1 MFARLKGGVA
11 SRLVF
16 VRPRGRLAA
25 AVDIPWRRFP
35 PPAERRHRARDN
47 IPGAGGPPGVLR
59 AAPWSPDLHVWEAHI
74 IRVGLVT
81 CAAVADLDPDDR
93 LIVGPLAAR
102 GVHAEPVVWD
112 AHDADW
118 SAYDLVVLRSTWDY
132 PQRRQEFVAW
142 ARGVGA
148 LANSSDVVEWNT
160 DKRYLA
166 ELAAAGLPVVPTA
179 WLAPGESWTPPA
191 TGEYV
196 IKPSVGAGSLDTE
209 RYRFDEIGQRR
220 RASAHLARLHAA
232 DRDVMIQPYLSAV
245 DSTGETALLFLGGR
259 YSHAV
264 RKGPMLTEEDSGAY
278 TLYRPEEITLREP
291 TIPERAVGEQA
302 LAAVPGGKERL
313 LYARVD
319 LIPGPDGAPLL
330 LEVELTEPSLFLAQ
344 AAGAPER
351 FADAIVASL
360 RAADISSP
368 RPPTPRKPQ

>member
-1 MFARLKGGVA
+1 ML
-11 SRLVF
+11 
-16 VRPRGRLAA
+16 GRS
-25 AVDIPWRRFP
+25 V
-35 PPAERRHRARDN
+35 
-47 IPGAGGPPGVLR
+47 
-59 AAPWSPDLHVWEAHI
+59 HVWAVQI
-74 IRVGLVT
+74 MRVGLVT
-81 CAAVADLDPDDR
+81 CAEVADLEPDDR
-93 LIVGPLAAR
+93 LVVGPLAAR

-148 LANSSDVVEWNT
+148 LANPADVVEWNT

-166 ELAAAGLPVVPTA
+166 ELAAAGLPVVPTT

-209 RYRFDEIGQRR
+209 RYRLDEIGQRR

-232 DRDVMIQPYLSAV
+232 DRDVVIQPYLSAV

-264 RKGPMLTEEDSGAY
+264 RKGPMLTEKDSGAH
-278 TLYRPEEITLREP
+278 TLYRPEEITPREA

-368 RPPTPRKPQ
+368 RPPSPRKPR